1 MGEMGEKMTRKQLTR
16 TVKMLMDLDLELLA
30 AKNHDYSDESEAL
43 SNFRAYGWKGIA
55 VLIEIKARR
64 LEQLAKGKKPKFESV
79 IDTLRDMSNFCYLGR
94 IVYLNESSVAN
105 STDVPK
111 SSCCDADVTLEGERD
126 FQWFQCTECGEP
138 CDIK

>member
-1 MGEMGEKMTRKQLTR
+1 MGEKMTRKQLTR

-94 IVYLNESSVAN
+94 IVYLNENSVTN
-105 STDVPK
+105 SNNTLK
-111 SSCCDADVTLEGERD
+111 SDCCDADITIQGEGTTR
-126 FQWFQCTECGEP
+126 WFQCTECGEP
-138 CDIK
+138 CNIK